1 MRPNQF
7 INQLESNFDQILDI
21 GFIVNGEIK
30 AYQHRSDLDAED
42 VEGLVMRLY
51 FLGMDPDKKIKFFIN
66 QYAEDRFLYYIK
78 ISEEV
83 WLFVLSDNTSF
94 AKLHFFIQYL
104 LSDIDV
110 SFEENEPELK
120 QKSEEQ
126 EKLESAKRIQN
137 LLFPSMSKALES
149 FSENY
154 FYYQPKDVVGGDFY
168 WAKSTKDYQWLIIGD
183 CTGHSVEGALGS
195 VSVMSILNQV
205 YDPEIAP
212 HLLIKALHSSLNDI
226 QEQDINIGY
235 GIGCE
240 IMVMKYHKKTKTL
253 QYSSNGLSMYLVNDK
268 IKKFKTKSSSFA
280 PERVIK
286 YIRTRSLQLNSN
298 DAIFTCS
305 DGLADQQG
313 HDGKKLK
320 VKGMLQPIRER
331 NNEVSKETVEIPLNK
346 WKGKAPQTDDII
358 FLYLKP

>member
-1 MRPNQF
+1 MKLNQF
-7 INQLESNFDQILDI
+7 INQLETNFDQILDI

-30 AYQHRSDLDAED
+30 AYQHRSELDQDD

-51 FLGMDPDKKIKFFIN
+51 FLGMDPEKKIKFFIN
-66 QYAEDRFLYYIK
+66 QYAEDRFLYYIR

-94 AKLHFFIQYL
+94 AKLHFFIKYL

-110 SFEENEPELK
+110 SFEEDEPETL
-120 QKSEEQ
+120 QMSEDQ

-137 LLFPSMSKALES
+137 LLFPSMSKALEPFTDS
-149 FSENY
+149 Y
-154 FYYQPKDVVGGDFY
+154 FFYQPKDIVGGDFY
-168 WAKSTKDYQWLIIGD
+168 WAKSTKEYQWLIIGD

-205 YDPEIAP
+205 FDAEMAP
-212 HLLIKALHSSLNDI
+212 HLLIKALHQSLNDI
-226 QEQDINIGY
+226 QEQDLNIGY

-286 YIRTRSLQLNSN
+286 YIRSRTLQLGN
-298 DAIFTCS
+298 DDAVFTCS
-305 DGLADQQG
+305 DGLADQIGQN
-313 HDGKKLK
+313 GKKLK
-320 VKGMLQPIRER
+320 VKGMLNPIKEHK
-331 NNEVSKETVEIPLNK
+331 NEVSKETVEKPFME
-346 WKGKAPQTDDII
+346 WMGKSAQTDDVI